1 MIRNIF
7 FYIIFTVL
15 LVPEFLAAVI
25 PPGVLRLFGKRDRAD
40 RYLKKLSRSY
50 FGFLLKMS
58 GSTLHIEGT
67 ENLPEEGGSIC
78 LVSNHQS
85 YFDILIIEA
94 VTPFLVGFVAK
105 KELTRLP
112 ILSTWMKVLGCV
124 PIDRKSPRSAV
135 EAISKG
141 VESIKSGKPLV
152 LFPEGTRSR
161 SQKMNR
167 IKPGSLKLAIKSG
180 ALIIP
185 ITVNHSYRIYEEHS
199 RVSPADVSV
208 VFHKPIDTKLQ
219 ENSDSHKLAEKLQQ
233 VIESGLVSD

>member
-1 MIRNIF
+1 MRNIF
-7 FYIIFTVL
+7 FYTVFAVL
-15 LVPEFLAAVI
+15 LIPVFIVAVI
-25 PPGVLRLFGKRDRAD
+25 PPGVFRLFGKRDLAE
-40 RYLKKLSRSY
+40 RYLKKLSRAY
-50 FGFLLKMS
+50 FGFLIKVS
-58 GSTLHIEGT
+58 GSTLQVEGA

-94 VTPFLVGFVAK
+94 ATPFLVGFVAK

-135 EAISKG
+135 EAINKG
-141 VESIKSGKPLV
+141 VESIKNGNPLV

-161 SQKMNR
+161 GQKMNR

-180 ALIIP
+180 AVIIP
-185 ITVNHSYRIYEEHS
+185 ITINHSYRIYEENS
-199 RVSPADVSV
+199 RVCAADVLV
-208 VFHKPIDTKLQ
+208 IIHKAIDTKLE

-233 VIESGLVSD
+233 VIESGLAAD